1 MHKKNGSSFKI
12 KAELDK
18 KSSGTNKSTHRQAN
32 KNIPSSPVKN
42 VKPLAKKENMGDISL
57 SQMFSTINTTLQD
70 ADLTKI
76 SLEKH
81 FRQLYPRRELNKR
94 SPYYRVKKG

>member
-32 KNIPSSPVKN
+32 KNIPSSPVK
-42 VKPLAKKENMGDISL
+42 LSAKKENMGDISL

>member
-1 MHKKNGSSFKI
+1 
-12 KAELDK
+12 
-18 KSSGTNKSTHRQAN
+18 
-32 KNIPSSPVKN
+32 
-42 VKPLAKKENMGDISL
+42 
-57 SQMFSTINTTLQD
+57 MFSTINTTLQD

-76 SLEKH
+76 FLEKH